1 MTETHA
7 IVLTD
12 AQLAVRDDGRCP
24 QCRADES
31 ERVRAS
37 GFGPKREL
45 CKRCGYAFP
54 LEEGPCVNG

>member
-1 MTETHA
+1 VNETPA

-12 AQLAVRDDGRCP
+12 RALPLPDDGRCP

-45 CKRCGYAFP
+45 CKRCGFAFP
-54 LEEGPCVNG
+54 LEGASWQTA